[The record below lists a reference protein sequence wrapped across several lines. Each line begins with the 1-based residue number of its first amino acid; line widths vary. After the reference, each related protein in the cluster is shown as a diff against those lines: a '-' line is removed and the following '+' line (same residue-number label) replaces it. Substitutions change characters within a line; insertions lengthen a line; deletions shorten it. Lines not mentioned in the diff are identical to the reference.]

1 MCERKRTSHSSAVHR
16 RSYKGK
22 SMARFLVT
30 NNPEGAGG
38 RTGSRLSLLIIYT
51 LTRKALKPIF
61 SELVAQY

>member
-1 MCERKRTSHSSAVHR
+1 
-16 RSYKGK
+16 
-22 SMARFLVT
+22 MARFLVT